1 MTYAPAA
8 CTFAA
13 LALIAGCASAPP
25 ALVALPSAPHAASA
39 VATVAAPSGATV
51 LLRKVTLPGY
61 LDGFP
66 VVTGRSGQQLTVA
79 ANEEWA
85 ERLADAA
92 ARVLRDAL
100 SHRLGADRVLIE
112 GDGRIPDADLSV
124 EFLALEPDAQGRL
137 ALDARWS
144 FVASAA
150 GRKSHSGRTQMTVPM
165 QGSGAAAVAR
175 ATAQAL
181 GQFADTLATEAA
193 SLVPD
198 ARAGRPRGES

>member
-1 MTYAPAA
+1 MA
-8 CTFAA
+8 AA
-13 LALIAGCASAPP
+13 LALLAGCASSPP
-25 ALVALPSAPHAASA
+25 ALVALP
-39 VATVAAPSGATV
+39 AAPSAAAVEMPGDRPGASI
-51 LLRKVTLPGY
+51 LLRRVTVPGY

-85 ERLADAA
+85 ERLSDAA

-100 SHRLGADRVLIE
+100 SQRLGAGSVLIE

-124 EFLALEPDAQGRL
+124 EFLALEPDGQGGL

-144 FVASAA
+144 FVAVAA
-150 GRKSHSGRTQMTVPM
+150 ERTSRSGRTQLRVPVS
-165 QGSGAAAVAR
+165 GAGAAAVAA

-181 GQFADTLATEAA
+181 GEFADTLAREAA
-193 SLVPD
+193 ALAPA
-198 ARAGRPRGES
+198 ARTARQDKA